1 MGKEKKPIVGIYGP
15 HLFKKHG
22 IVDFNGLIS
31 AIPQWYRTQGYD
43 FLEKGRSE
51 KSTST
56 GKYIES
62 NWVGVKEVS
71 SYVKYYIKINIWVR
85 DLTDVAVEKNGKTL
99 KLQRGR
105 IELDIKSEMEKNYEK
120 DGRRTFNTKKKFHD
134 ILRVFYEK
142 YIMKS
147 QLSAFE
153 DKILFEY
160 QDFIKELQKHL
171 YPV

>member
-1 MGKEKKPIVGIYGP
+1 MGKEKKPIVGINGP

-22 IVDFNGLIS
+22 IVDFNGLIA
-31 AIPQWYRTQGYD
+31 AIPQWFRTQGYD

-62 NWVGVKEVS
+62 NWVGFKEVS
-71 SYVKYYIKINIWVR
+71 SYVKYTLKVNLWVR
-85 DLTDVAVEKNGKTL
+85 DLTDVAVEKHGKTL

-105 IELDIKSEMEKNYEK
+105 VELDIKSEMEKNYKK
-120 DGRRTFNTKKKFHD
+120 DGRQTFNTDKKSQE
-134 ILRVFYEK
+134 ILRVFYER
-142 YIMKS
+142 YIFKS
-147 QLSAFE
+147 QLTTFE
-153 DKILFEY
+153 DKLLFEY

-171 YPV
+171 YPT